1 MGLKLSCLQL
11 IFEED
16 VNNDVNDDVNDGQKS
31 SFKLNLSH
39 YLHLPQKSIVNM
51 KVLTPVKNDVSF

>member
-1 MGLKLSCLQL
+1 MMK
-11 IFEED
+11 

-31 SFKLNLSH
+31 SFKLNLSQ

>member
-1 MGLKLSCLQL
+1 MMQVN
-11 IFEED
+11 ID
-16 VNNDVNDDVNDGQKS
+16 VNGDVNDGQKS
-31 SFKLNLSH
+31 SFELHLSQ